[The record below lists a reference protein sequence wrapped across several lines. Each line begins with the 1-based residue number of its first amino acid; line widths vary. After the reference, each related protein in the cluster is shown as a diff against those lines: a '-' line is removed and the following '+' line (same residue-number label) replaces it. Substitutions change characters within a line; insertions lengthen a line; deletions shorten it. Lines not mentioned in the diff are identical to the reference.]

1 MTRSVIILVICLV
14 GLPVAFG
21 LESKHWQWRLIS
33 CKAGDSPVQ
42 KKDAS
47 PCKVSLLETENDPN
61 PRPASF
67 DPCFEEEIDGKQR
80 NYCNIVCP
88 GADTAYLIKRIPQ
101 NHRSCFGHF
110 TYKIEKRS
118 PNFFIWR
125 DAKCRSSSVEFL
137 IRCEFL
143 SARSSFRSDEAIF
156 EEANRIATD
165 LRQ

>member
-1 MTRSVIILVICLV
+1 MKIVLISISLFVGFLNAESV
-14 GLPVAFG
+14 
-21 LESKHWQWRLIS
+21 HWQWRILQCS
-33 CKAGDSPVQ
+33 EKSGDSPLQ

-47 PCKVSLLETENDPN
+47 PCRISLLESEHDEN
-61 PRPASF
+61 PRLAPF
-67 DPCFEEEIDGKQR
+67 DPCFEESANGKPR
-80 NYCNIVCP
+80 NYCNLICP
-88 GADTAYLIKRIPQ
+88 GADTAYLIKRTPQ

-143 SARSSFRSDEAIF
+143 SSRDSFPTDDVIFSEAKKIS
-156 EEANRIATD
+156 AD
-165 LRQ
+165 LRL

>member
-1 MTRSVIILVICLV
+1 MKKSFETSQFQNVRFRNVSEPKKLLTT
-14 GLPVAFG
+14 LKFPPFKE
-21 LESKHWQWRLIS
+21 ES
-33 CKAGDSPVQ
+33 
-42 KKDAS
+42 
-47 PCKVSLLETENDPN
+47 N
-61 PRPASF
+61 
-67 DPCFEEEIDGKQR
+67 GKPR
-80 NYCNIVCP
+80 NYCNIICP

-110 TYKIEKRS
+110 TYKIEQRS

-143 SARSSFRSDEAIF
+143 SARSSFRSDEDIF